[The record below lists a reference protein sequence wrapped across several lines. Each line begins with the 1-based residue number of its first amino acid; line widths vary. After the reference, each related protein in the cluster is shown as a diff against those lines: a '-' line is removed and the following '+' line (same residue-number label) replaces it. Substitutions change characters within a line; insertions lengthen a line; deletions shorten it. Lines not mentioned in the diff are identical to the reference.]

1 MSKATNT
8 PHATPAV
15 FAIPEHAHLAL
26 VQVKFFLSMMARLTE
41 PGTNASR
48 HDSQLRPDSL
58 AWCFSSLSKEIDAI
72 VGATYYSNEVAEAA
86 EARKKRRTSA

>member
-1 MSKATNT
+1 MSKATNAT
-8 PHATPAV
+8 HARPTV
-15 FAIPEHAHLAL
+15 YAIPEHAHLAL

-48 HDSQLRPDSL
+48 HDAQLRPDSL

-72 VGATYYSNEVAEAA
+72 VGATYYSNEVAGMA
-86 EARKKRRTSA
+86 EARNRRRTNA